1 MAAKHN
7 HHKAQSWRTARGKG
21 ATGRRDREEGGGGSK
36 SEEEEERPANTA
48 EVRSELRGGSA
59 FQTCQAP
66 DTVKHQPCSLHVQLC
81 SSDRAESGRT
91 LLYSTVKTL

>member
-21 ATGRRDREEGGGGSK
+21 ATGGRDREEGGGGSK

-48 EVRSELRGGSA
+48 EVRSELKGLLFKPA
-59 FQTCQAP
+59 KPQTPLNTNHALFMCSCVHPVGHNQA
-66 DTVKHQPCSLHVQLC
+66 
-81 SSDRAESGRT
+81 A
-91 LLYSTVKTL
+91 LYFTAQ